1 MATPLKTTFSIKF
14 NLIEFY
20 CTLKIA
26 YRIDIKTQLRCVDDV
41 RNVSFFRRLR
51 NGSVIKHCIFKK
63 SFDARLKRRV
73 LNAGQVNKSIGRMPW
88 H

>member
-1 MATPLKTTFSIKF
+1 M
-14 NLIEFY
+14 EVY
-20 CTLKIA
+20 
-26 YRIDIKTQLRCVDDV
+26 
-41 RNVSFFRRLR
+41 
-51 NGSVIKHCIFKK
+51 IKHCILKK